1 MSDWHFH
8 HFIQITYHAI
18 LLDSKSWTPKILN
31 DIVGRKKIQS
41 ECSEKDNPLEFLPE
55 KRSKTIRKSASN
67 ETDKSTASGN
77 EPSSVDQA
85 IDYLLNDVF
94 HSLKQPVEKLKGDS
108 ALDRALNYLFVDEKA
123 D

>member
-1 MSDWHFH
+1 MIHTFRSKLHPLIH
-8 HFIQITYHAI
+8 NPL

-55 KRSKTIRKSASN
+55 KRSKVIHKPSSN
-67 ETDKSTASGN
+67 ESDQSNASGN

-94 HSLKQPVEKLKGDS
+94 HSLKKPVEKMKGDS
-108 ALDRALNYLFVDEKA
+108 ALDRALNYLFVDEEE